1 MVKNCTISSVRNTDL
16 RKNNKIGKL
25 FLSILLMA
33 SSLSFSSCETM
44 EHWLFDASD
53 YSVFHSKNDAET
65 EMDRMD
71 QYWDD
76 LDYDIWY
83 EENEY
88 D

>member
-1 MVKNCTISSVRNTDL
+1 MSSDKNPRPARSNRGVPLLWLI
-16 RKNNKIGKL
+16 L
-25 FLSILLMA
+25 FA
-33 SSLSFSSCETM
+33 ATVCLSFSSCETM

>member
-1 MVKNCTISSVRNTDL
+1 
-16 RKNNKIGKL
+16 
-25 FLSILLMA
+25 
-33 SSLSFSSCETM
+33 M

-88 D
+88 DWQFYQALAPDGAA

>member
-1 MVKNCTISSVRNTDL
+1 
-16 RKNNKIGKL
+16 
-25 FLSILLMA
+25 
-33 SSLSFSSCETM
+33 M

>member
-1 MVKNCTISSVRNTDL
+1 MSSAKNRFPERRNRGVMVLWIA
-16 RKNNKIGKL
+16 I
-25 FLSILLMA
+25 LSL
-33 SSLSFSSCETM
+33 SGCLSFSSCETM
-44 EHWLFDASD
+44 EHWLFGASD
-53 YSVFHSKNDAET
+53 YSTFQTKNDAEN
-65 EMDRMD
+65 EMERTD